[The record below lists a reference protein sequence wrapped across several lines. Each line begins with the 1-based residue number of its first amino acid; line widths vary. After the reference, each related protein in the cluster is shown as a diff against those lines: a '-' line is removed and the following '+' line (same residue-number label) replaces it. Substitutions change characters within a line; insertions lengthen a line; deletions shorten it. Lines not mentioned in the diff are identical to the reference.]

1 MFFHNEF
8 AANYLPSNDPPCPHL
23 TLINFAK
30 GGALELVRHPKKKA
44 IDMIVNETYT
54 DDDLLR

>member
-1 MFFHNEF
+1 MDLRQIICPQI
-8 AANYLPSNDPPCPHL
+8 NYLFDPHL

-54 DDDLLR
+54 DKDLLR